1 MSEFSN
7 SNFSVILKAKGDPK
21 TAIFHCFYFKNFLP
35 FSSTMFLPLPI
46 MGLKEAAMAV
56 KWVRSCIA
64 ILFTTWYPEP
74 HTPLFCKREAKTLLL

>member
-1 MSEFSN
+1 MAPNVQNIEGN
-7 SNFSVILKAKGDPK
+7 KYNILS
-21 TAIFHCFYFKNFLP
+21 FYFKNFLP

-74 HTPLFCKREAKTLLL
+74 HTPLFCKREEKTLLL

>member
-1 MSEFSN
+1 MAPNVQNIEGN
-7 SNFSVILKAKGDPK
+7 KYNIVL
-21 TAIFHCFYFKNFLP
+21 FYFKNFLP